1 MKNLQFIMVLTKPF
15 QVYRIL
21 LVLALILSSSSCSD
35 FVEVPLP
42 NSQLTGTTVFESEL
56 TANAAMA
63 QIYAQLRDGGI
74 LSGLPTGA
82 SVRMGLYADELQDY
96 TNSTIALPIYNNALT
111 ADNATVASLWT
122 SSYSQIYNAN
132 SVIQGVENS
141 TGLPIAVKN
150 RVSGEALFV
159 RALVHFYL
167 LQIYGSIPYITGT
180 NYEINRKVTR
190 SAADEV
196 YAAIAKDLEIASS
209 RLPENYSSSDRA
221 KPNKMVAK
229 AMLARV
235 YLYMNKNTAAAN
247 EATTVINSPLYAW
260 ETDLN
265 KIFLRNSK
273 TTIWQLASATAVR
286 NSNEGTT
293 FIFVS
298 GPPPVCA
305 LRTDFMNAFETG
317 DQRKVNWTKSVTT
330 GLNTWNHPNKYK
342 LRTATTSSQEYS
354 IVLRLAEQYLIRA
367 EARAKQGDLAG
378 AKEDLNK
385 IRTTAGLPITT
396 SSIATEILSEIQK
409 QRRFEFFTEHG
420 HRFFDLKRSGT
431 VDGILSVSKPGWN
444 SSDIL
449 WPIPELELN
458 ANPNLQPQNTGY

>member
-1 MKNLQFIMVLTKPF
+1 MKNLQFITVLKSRV
-15 QVYRIL
+15 QGYRIL
-21 LVLALILSSSSCSD
+21 LVLMVILSLSCCSE

-96 TNSTIALPIYNNALT
+96 TNSTISLPIYNNALT

-132 SVIQGVENS
+132 SVIQGVENA
-141 TGLPIAVKN
+141 TGLPITVKN

-190 SAADEV
+190 SSANEV
-196 YAAIAKDLEIASS
+196 YAAIAKDLESALT

-235 YLYMNKNTAAAN
+235 YLYMNKNTEAAN
-247 EATTVINSPLYAW
+247 EATAVINSPLYAW

-265 KIFLRNSK
+265 KIFLRNGR

-305 LRTDFMNAFETG
+305 LRTDFINAFETG
-317 DQRKVNWTKSVTT
+317 DQRKVNWTKAVAT
-330 GLNTWNHPNKYK
+330 GLNTWYHPNKYK

-385 IRTTAGLPITT
+385 IRTTAGLPIIT
-396 SSIATEILSEIQK
+396 STSATEILSEIQK

-431 VDGILSVSKPGWN
+431 ADVILSVSKAGWN
-444 SSDIL
+444 SSDSV

-458 ANPNLQPQNTGY
+458 ANPNLLPQNVGY

>member
-1 MKNLQFIMVLTKPF
+1 MKNLQFITVLKNRV
-15 QVYRIL
+15 QGYRIL
-21 LVLALILSSSSCSD
+21 LVLMVILSLSCCSE

-96 TNSTIALPIYNNALT
+96 TNSTISLPIYNNALT

-132 SVIQGVENS
+132 SVIQGVENA

-190 SAADEV
+190 NSPDEV
-196 YAAIAKDLEIASS
+196 YLAIAKDLENAST

-221 KPNKMVAK
+221 KPNKMTAK
-229 AMLARV
+229 ALLARV
-235 YLYMNKNTAAAN
+235 YLYMNKNTEAAN
-247 EATTVINSPLYAW
+247 EATAVINSPLYAW

-265 KIFLRNSK
+265 KIFLRNGR

-286 NSNEGTT
+286 NTNEGTT

-305 LRTDFMNAFETG
+305 LRTDFINAFETG
-317 DQRKVNWTKSVTT
+317 DQRKVNWTKAVTT
-330 GLNTWNHPNKYK
+330 GLNTWYHPNKYK

-385 IRTTAGLPITT
+385 IRTTAGLPILT
-396 SSIATEILSEIQK
+396 SISATEILFEIQK

-431 VDGILSVSKPGWN
+431 ADAFLSISKPGWN
-444 SSDIL
+444 STDVV

-458 ANPNLQPQNTGY
+458 ANPNLLPQNTGY

>member
-1 MKNLQFIMVLTKPF
+1 MKNLQFISVLINSF
-15 QVYRIL
+15 QVYRII
-21 LVLALILSSSSCSD
+21 LVFVVILSSSSCSD

-63 QIYAQLRDGGI
+63 QIYVQLRDGGI

-96 TNSTIALPIYNNALT
+96 ANSTISLPIYNNALT

-132 SVIQGVENS
+132 SVIQGVENA

-150 RVSGEALFV
+150 RVAGEALFV
-159 RALVHFYL
+159 RAVVHFYL

-180 NYEINRKVTR
+180 NYEMNRKVTR
-190 SAADEV
+190 SSADEV
-196 YAAIAKDLEIASS
+196 YAAIAKDLESAST
-209 RLPENYSSSDRA
+209 RLPDNYSSSDRA

-235 YLYMNKNTAAAN
+235 YLYMNKNTEAAN
-247 EATTVINSPLYAW
+247 EATAVINSPLYAW

-265 KIFLRNSK
+265 KIFLRNGR

-286 NSNEGTT
+286 NTNEGAT
-293 FIFVS
+293 FIFAS

-317 DQRKVNWTKSVTT
+317 DQRKVNWTKAVTT
-330 GLNTWNHPNKYK
+330 GINMWYHPNKYK

-385 IRTTAGLPITT
+385 IRTTAGLPIIT
-396 SSIATEILSEIQK
+396 STIATEILSEIQK

-431 VDGILSVSKPGWN
+431 ADGILSVSKPGWN
-444 SSDIL
+444 SSDIV

-458 ANPNLQPQNTGY
+458 ANPNLLPQNAGY

>member
-1 MKNLQFIMVLTKPF
+1 MKNLQFITVLTNSF
-15 QVYRIL
+15 QVYRII
-21 LVLALILSSSSCSD
+21 LVFVVILSSSSCSD

-74 LSGLPTGA
+74 LSGLPTGV

-96 TNSTIALPIYNNALT
+96 TNSTISLTIYNNALT

-122 SSYSQIYNAN
+122 SSYSQIYNVN
-132 SVIQGVENS
+132 SVIQGVENA
-141 TGLPIAVKN
+141 TTLPIVVKN
-150 RVSGEALFV
+150 RVAGEALFV
-159 RALVHFYL
+159 RAVVHFYL

-180 NYEINRKVTR
+180 NYEMNRKVTR
-190 SAADEV
+190 SSADEI
-196 YAAIAKDLEIASS
+196 YAAIAKDLESAST
-209 RLPENYSSSDRA
+209 RLPDNYSSSDRA

-235 YLYMNKNTAAAN
+235 YLYMNKNIEAAN
-247 EATTVINSPLYAW
+247 EASTVINSPLYAW

-265 KIFLRNSK
+265 KIFLRNGR

-305 LRTDFMNAFETG
+305 LRSDFLNAFETG
-317 DQRKVNWTKSVTT
+317 DQRKVNWTKAVTT
-330 GLNTWNHPNKYK
+330 GLNTWYHPNKYK

-378 AKEDLNK
+378 AKADLNK
-385 IRTTAGLPITT
+385 IRTTAGLPIIT
-396 SSIATEILSEIQK
+396 STIATEILSEIQK

-431 VDGILSVSKPGWN
+431 ADAILTVSKPGWN
-444 SSDIL
+444 SSDIV